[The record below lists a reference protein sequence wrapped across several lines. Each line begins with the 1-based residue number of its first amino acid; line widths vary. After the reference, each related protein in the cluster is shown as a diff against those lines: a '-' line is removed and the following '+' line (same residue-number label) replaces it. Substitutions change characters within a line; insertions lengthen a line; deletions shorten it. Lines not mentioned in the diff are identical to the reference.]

1 MFPWLPHSSDLP
13 KPRIPAKAG
22 WLEPSLDEIAKI
34 DQSVADYLEAWFLM
48 NSPPEKPKKL
58 KGRKRVG
65 HYSNKTV
72 NQKD

>member
-1 MFPWLPHSSDLP
+1 
-13 KPRIPAKAG
+13 
-22 WLEPSLDEIAKI
+22 
-34 DQSVADYLEAWFLM
+34 VADYLEAWFLM